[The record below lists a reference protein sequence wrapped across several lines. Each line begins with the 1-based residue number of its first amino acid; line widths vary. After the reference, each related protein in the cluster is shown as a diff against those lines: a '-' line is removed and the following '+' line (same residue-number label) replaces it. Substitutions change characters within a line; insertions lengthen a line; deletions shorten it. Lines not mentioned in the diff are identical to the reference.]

1 MAIGDVFELRVDRL
15 TSEGAGIG
23 RLEGR
28 AVFVEGSAPGERIR
42 VGEIEERP
50 TFIRGRLI
58 EILEPSPFRVSPA
71 CPHFGECGGCALQHV
86 DYGEQLVQKC
96 GFLRDAFARIGGF
109 PQLPEI
115 RAVPS
120 EPYGYRNRM
129 QFHRLKKR
137 GGVGLMRKGG
147 REVLPIQDCPI
158 ADEGIRTALKEGS
171 LLPPPWLDRFRV
183 FSRDGL
189 LLCEGQNERGEV
201 SILGKPL
208 KIDVAGFFQS
218 NAATLETL
226 LRDFLEI
233 AASEAGE
240 GKRAIDLY
248 CGVGTFGA
256 FLADLFP
263 SVDLVEL
270 DKRAAALAREN
281 VRGKNVRLFAFS
293 DDEWAKRGKNAGAAY
308 DFAVV
313 DPPRVGLSAATRR
326 WLAARPPRTLAYV
339 SCDPATLA
347 RDAKDLCAE
356 AFELSALTLYDFYP
370 QTPHIESFALF
381 RRRD

>member
-1 MAIGDVFELRVDRL
+1 
-15 TSEGAGIG
+15 
-23 RLEGR
+23 
-28 AVFVEGSAPGERIR
+28 
-42 VGEIEERP
+42 
-50 TFIRGRLI
+50 
-58 EILEPSPFRVSPA
+58 
-71 CPHFGECGGCALQHV
+71 
-86 DYGEQLVQKC
+86 
-96 GFLRDAFARIGGF
+96 
-109 PQLPEI
+109 
-115 RAVPS
+115 
-120 EPYGYRNRM
+120 
-129 QFHRLKKR
+129 
-137 GGVGLMRKGG
+137 
-147 REVLPIQDCPI
+147 
-158 ADEGIRTALKEGS
+158 
-171 LLPPPWLDRFRV
+171 
-183 FSRDGL
+183 L

-270 DKRAAALAREN
+270 ISGPRPSPEN

-313 DPPRVGLSAATRR
+313 DPQGSGFPRRRGDGLRR
-326 WLAARPPRTLAYV
+326 GPPRTLAYV
-339 SCDPATLA
+339 SCDRDLA

-370 QTPHIESFALF
+370 KRPTSKASLSSGGGIDPPVRRPFGRGNDLL
-381 RRRD
+381 RRRGRGPAATSAEAPVAWRQAIGGKILGRR